1 MKKVM
6 PYLCDLSDRWSNK
19 RPIRLLALLLAL
31 AIPAP
36 VLLRADDDHD
46 RGRFIDPIVG
56 SWIIHIHVLTISSGT
71 LPPDFDDISAFWEDG
86 ITTSSDPIQGTS
98 YGLWKKIGPRTYA
111 TKTVQVN
118 ANGNSREDYGH
129 KRGEWRRDEGLV

>member
-6 PYLCDLSDRWSNK
+6 PYLCNLYARWSNK
-19 RPIRLLALLLAL
+19 RLIRLLALLLAL

-56 SWIIHIHVLTISSGT
+56 SWIIHIHVATITPSALYHPTSRISPPFGKMVSPLVQIPLKEPLMASG
-71 LPPDFDDISAFWEDG
+71 
-86 ITTSSDPIQGTS
+86 
-98 YGLWKKIGPRTYA
+98 KKW
-111 TKTVQVN
+111 
-118 ANGNSREDYGH
+118 D
-129 KRGEWRRDEGLV
+129 LVICL